1 VKHLPSW
8 GEVMTIIEQ
17 AQKIRQDMNAVA
29 ATLTDEQGLDLI
41 ALFEPWHTN
50 TPYTV
55 NDRRRHDNTLYR
67 CVQAHTSLSD
77 WTPDATPAL
86 WTRISV
92 EEYPQWVQPT
102 GAHDAYM
109 IGDKVTFD
117 DQRYVSVI
125 NNNTWSPSAYPQG
138 WQLAG

>member
-1 VKHLPSW
+1 
-8 GEVMTIIEQ
+8 MTIIEQ

>member
-1 VKHLPSW
+1 MIRTLKEARQFRAKLNGVLPQDDA
-8 GEVMTIIEQ
+8 Q
-17 AQKIRQDMNAVA
+17 ALAV
-29 ATLTDEQGLDLI
+29 TE
-41 ALFEPWHTN
+41 LFPPWQSDTGYS
-50 TPYTV
+50 TG
-55 NDRRRHDNTLYR
+55 DRRRHGDKLYR

-86 WTRISV
+86 WTKISV

-102 GAHDAYM
+102 GAQDAYM

-117 DQRYVSVI
+117 GKRYVSVI
-125 NNNTWSPSAYPQG
+125 DSNTWSPSAYPQG